1 MATWGK
7 SEGDTCW
14 LGGITAVCVTFGLIS
29 SEMLDFIFQ
38 AGKVCDGRST
48 GSSGVHG
55 DKTCRELLSSVQT
68 PVSWWWLWR
77 QIQAAEADEPRV
89 PPPPSSHRGFPSI
102 PRCLQPRSI
111 CSTCFYFSRAAVFRP
126 VRCLPHDSPCFPPL
140 SCSQA
145 PQIRHI
151 PPSTGKNCLLFVAE

>member
-1 MATWGK
+1 MAMWGK

-55 DKTCRELLSSVQT
+55 DKPAGSCSPPFRPRCRRGGCGDRFRQRRPTSRGFLLLLPLTAGSLQSRDVYSLAQSVLHVFISAVQPCSAPCAACLT
-68 PVSWWWLWR
+68 IRRVSHHFL
-77 QIQAAEADEPRV
+77 V
-89 PPPPSSHRGFPSI
+89 PGSPNSSHSSEHG
-102 PRCLQPRSI
+102 
-111 CSTCFYFSRAAVFRP
+111 
-126 VRCLPHDSPCFPPL
+126 
-140 SCSQA
+140 
-145 PQIRHI
+145 
-151 PPSTGKNCLLFVAE
+151 

>member
-1 MATWGK
+1 MWGK

-14 LGGITAVCVTFGLIS
+14 LGGITAACITFGLIS
-29 SEMLDFIFQ
+29 SSMLDFIFQ

-55 DKTCRELLSSVQT
+55 DKPAGAALIRSDPGVVMVVVETDSGSGGRQAEGSSSSFLS
-68 PVSWWWLWR
+68 
-77 QIQAAEADEPRV
+77 PRV
-89 PPPPSSHRGFPSI
+89 PFNPEMFTASLNLFYMFLFQPCSRVPPRTLPA
-102 PRCLQPRSI
+102 
-111 CSTCFYFSRAAVFRP
+111 SRFAVFP
-126 VRCLPHDSPCFPPL
+126 TTFLFP
-140 SCSQA
+140 A

>member
-1 MATWGK
+1 
-7 SEGDTCW
+7 
-14 LGGITAVCVTFGLIS
+14 
-29 SEMLDFIFQ
+29 MLDFIFQ
-38 AGKVCDGRST
+38 AGKVSDGRST

-55 DKTCRELLSSVQT
+55 ETNL
-68 PVSWWWLWR
+68 
-77 QIQAAEADEPRV
+77 QAAALLRSDPGVVVVVVETDSGSGGRWVP

-140 SCSQA
+140 SCSRL
-145 PQIRHI
+145 P
-151 PPSTGKNCLLFVAE
+151 KFVTFLRARVKIVYFLSLNKWRFSVWEAAAGAL